1 MESGRMPGG
10 SERKVARFPEIAE
23 GHDFHLVF
31 AIEPLRMSDGTVRAY
46 WPQSRYANRGSL
58 PLNRYGNGPFC
69 KFKVPGDLRES
80 GVYAITIDGE
90 LRYIGKCENLT
101 LRFNNG
107 YGNISPRNCFI
118 GGQETNCRINNL
130 IYRDSNAGRL
140 VDVWFCATDHHEDKE
155 KQLLNSLKLAW
166 HRAMARSLD

>member
-1 MESGRMPGG
+1 MESDRTPG
-10 SERKVARFPEIAE
+10 SPERKLVPFPETAE
-23 GHDFHLVF
+23 RHDFQFVF
-31 AIEPLRMSDGTVRAY
+31 AIEPFRMSDGTIRAY
-46 WPQSRYANRGSL
+46 WPQSRYANRASL

-69 KFKVPGDLRES
+69 KFKVPGDFRES

-101 LRFNNG
+101 GRFNNG
-107 YGNISPRNCFI
+107 YGNISPRNCFV

-140 VDVWFCATDHHEDKE
+140 IEVWFCATDHHEERE
-155 KQLLNSLKLAW
+155 KHLLYLLQPPWN
-166 HRAMARSLD
+166 RTMTR